1 MSQKSPS
8 TGLSGLA
15 LPITGG
21 VFSLGL
27 VAASVAVPNPIM
39 SALFGVIGVGIAF
52 TAGKLGTPAQS
63 AQAKRQAE
71 QDMQAMETAQ
81 SQPVCDEV
89 ELKELGRTWV
99 PTLDKQLMTAN
110 GQMEIGICNLTDAF
124 GAIHSKL
131 NETMKVAN
139 QAAAVLGNSSGSDG
153 GLAVEVSRSLSQM
166 LDAFKKSLDDK
177 ASIFKEVRGFIS
189 STDELKKMATSVEEL
204 AAKTNL
210 LALNAAIEAARAGEE
225 GRGFSIVADEVRK
238 LSMLSAETGLRIRER
253 VQDIS
258 AAARRAGEGATKM
271 ESSDNQMLE
280 HASST
285 VGNVVTQF
293 QQVTE
298 PLQVASDKIISNTQQ
313 VSSALNN
320 AVVHF
325 QFQDRVSQIVGHVRE
340 SLEHLKSQIGEGLE
354 GLDVDTLMHDLEKN
368 YTMAEERVNH
378 APRATQAVRPR
389 ASAAV
394 VPAVAAASSMEFFDD
409 EPSPAMPAANQP
421 AKEPAKATADDDIT
435 FF

>member
-1 MSQKSPS
+1 
-8 TGLSGLA
+8 
-15 LPITGG
+15 
-21 VFSLGL
+21 
-27 VAASVAVPNPIM
+27 
-39 SALFGVIGVGIAF
+39 
-52 TAGKLGTPAQS
+52 
-63 AQAKRQAE
+63 
-71 QDMQAMETAQ
+71 
-81 SQPVCDEV
+81 
-89 ELKELGRTWV
+89 
-99 PTLDKQLMTAN
+99 
-110 GQMEIGICNLTDAF
+110 
-124 GAIHSKL
+124 
-131 NETMKVAN
+131 
-139 QAAAVLGNSSGSDG
+139 
-153 GLAVEVSRSLSQM
+153 M

-177 ASIFKEVRGFIS
+177 AGIFKEVRGFIS

-271 ESSDNQMLE
+271 ESSDNQMLD
-280 HASST
+280 HASNT
-285 VGNVVTQF
+285 VGNVVSQF

-378 APRATQAVRPR
+378 APRAATASKTGASATAVTAG
-389 ASAAV
+389 ASAA
-394 VPAVAAASSMEFFDD
+394 SMEFFDD
-409 EPSPAMPAANQP
+409 EPAGAQPTSSATSSATVSKAAV
-421 AKEPAKATADDDIT
+421 KETAEDDIT